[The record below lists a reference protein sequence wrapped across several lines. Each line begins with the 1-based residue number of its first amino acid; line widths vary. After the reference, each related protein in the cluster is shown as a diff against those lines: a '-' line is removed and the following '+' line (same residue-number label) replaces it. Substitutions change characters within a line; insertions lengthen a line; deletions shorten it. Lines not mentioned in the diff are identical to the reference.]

1 MLDMFILFSD
11 VLKSQ
16 SAKINKQ
23 MSAYCKPFT
32 AQKYQLLLPKDRDEE
47 TLPNLCYMI
56 SLSL

>member
-1 MLDMFILFSD
+1 MLDMSRLFSD

-23 MSAYCKPFT
+23 MSAYSKPFT
-32 AQKYQLLLPKDRDEE
+32 AQKYQLPLKDRGEE

-56 SLSL
+56 SPSL